1 MLRLHRGNLYIFTI
15 LWIVSVRVA
24 VLYSEGISPWTLQ
37 WNLGV
42 WEIICWKYLESV
54 SIDRCTLYIGA
65 ITPHVTPLNLFLLLN
80 QLECTKKVCWFGEWD
95 GNNVRLLKLVSLLSF
110 FCGYFLAISGLFGL
124 HHNGLFTFGLS
135 DWTTRT
141 IGLSQFVLKRLLD
154 YSNWTYGSS
163 GLSKFGLHS
172 K

>member
-1 MLRLHRGNLYIFTI
+1 MDADAVKSSPLPLWEFRLPVKALALSARRPFARGLDKVF
-15 LWIVSVRVA
+15 V
-24 VLYSEGISPWTLQ
+24 
-37 WNLGV
+37 
-42 WEIICWKYLESV
+42 EIIDGVLLTNSGQKSV
-54 SIDRCTLYIGA
+54 LVWWMGWEFWLS
-65 ITPHVTPLNLFLLLN
+65 
-80 QLECTKKVCWFGEWD
+80 
-95 GNNVRLLKLVSLLSF
+95 NVRLLKLVSLLSF

>member
-1 MLRLHRGNLYIFTI
+1 MQWLALFILALKVVTYLISFFRQSVWQLFFNMDDHQYLANVITTSWAGIVPNNMVMLPMDSSTSSASII
-15 LWIVSVRVA
+15 LVEEFHLNGRY
-24 VLYSEGISPWTLQ
+24 YSNQAPASL
-37 WNLGV
+37 
-42 WEIICWKYLESV
+42 
-54 SIDRCTLYIGA
+54 
-65 ITPHVTPLNLFLLLN
+65 PL
-80 QLECTKKVCWFGEWD
+80 
-95 GNNVRLLKLVSLLSF
+95 LLKLVSLLSF

>member
-1 MLRLHRGNLYIFTI
+1 MDADAVKSSPLPLWEFRLPVKALALSARRPFGPADFARRLDKVF
-15 LWIVSVRVA
+15 V
-24 VLYSEGISPWTLQ
+24 
-37 WNLGV
+37 
-42 WEIICWKYLESV
+42 EIIDGVLLTNSGQKSV
-54 SIDRCTLYIGA
+54 LVWWMGWEFWLS
-65 ITPHVTPLNLFLLLN
+65 
-80 QLECTKKVCWFGEWD
+80 
-95 GNNVRLLKLVSLLSF
+95 NVRLLKLVSLLSF